1 MKKEYLNDTLHCT
14 FASMIS
20 RYFVYS
26 SSQHF
31 TYAYPIL
38 FSSVSGCLLHKSLIT
53 NWMYVK
59 HITKKKIVRYN
70 GMITINEI
78 KNSICLT
85 VFIMFCYFLLVVFY
99 CLFNP
104 TNLQF
109 RFHQIFLP
117 IHHSC
122 SCLFLSTIVHE

>member
-70 GMITINEI
+70 GLITINEI

-85 VFIMFCYFLLVVFY
+85 VFIMFCYFFVSCILLFV
-99 CLFNP
+99 
-104 TNLQF
+104 QS
-109 RFHQIFLP
+109 HQPSIPVPSNFST
-117 IHHSC
+117 HS
-122 SCLFLSTIVHE
+122 S